1 LPEYLY
7 KESSLL
13 DTYFIA
19 TAVFLGVVIMLVGA
33 LLLVESK
40 VVLKG
45 DRKIVINDEPHK
57 MVQTPTGTTLL
68 ASLSQNNIL
77 LPSACGGK
85 GSCGV
90 CKCKVTEGGRDI
102 LPTELAHLSRNEKLD
117 NIRLSCQLKV
127 KEDMKIEI
135 PSEIFNIKKYTA
147 TVVSNENVASFIKEL
162 RLKLDPGQKMDFITG
177 SYVQI
182 DIPEYERSYREIHVG
197 ETYKKVWDRFDFWG
211 LKARGEEPVYRAYS
225 MANTP
230 AEDELRFTVR
240 VATPPPGATD
250 IPPGVASSYLFT
262 LKPGDRVSL
271 SGPYGDFFVK
281 DTQREMCF
289 IGGGAGMA
297 PLRAHI
303 FHNLLTEKT
312 NRKITFWYGA
322 RSKSEM
328 FYDEE
333 FWALEKNYENFS
345 YHVALSDPQ
354 PEDDWDGLV
363 GFIHQVA
370 YDEYLNDHPDPAE
383 IEYYLCG
390 PPMMLSAV
398 ETMLDSLGVEPEMI
412 AFDDFGG

>member
-1 LPEYLY
+1 MF
-7 KESSLL
+7 
-13 DTYFIA
+13 DTYLIA
-19 TAVFLGVVIMLVGA
+19 MTVFFGVVLLLVGA

-40 VVLKG
+40 VVIKG
-45 DRKIVINDEPHK
+45 DRKIVINEDPDK
-57 MVQTPTGTTLL
+57 GIQTPTGTTLL
-68 ASLSQNNIL
+68 AALTQNNIL

-90 CKCKVTEGGRDI
+90 CKCKVTDGGRDI

-117 NIRLSCQLKV
+117 NIRLACQLKV
-127 KEDMKIEI
+127 KEDMKIRI
-135 PSEIFNIKKYTA
+135 PDEIFNIKKYDA

-162 RLKLDPGQKMDFITG
+162 RLKLDPGMKMDFETG

-211 LKARGEEPVYRAYS
+211 LKASSEEPVYRAYS

-230 AEDELRFTVR
+230 AEKELRFTIR
-240 VATPPPGATD
+240 VATPPPGLAD
-250 IPPGVASSYLFT
+250 LQPGVASSYLFT
-262 LKPGDRVSL
+262 LKPGDRLSL

-281 DTQREMCF
+281 NTRREMCF

-303 FHNLLTEKT
+303 FHNLLTKKT
-312 NRKITFWYGA
+312 ERKITFWYGA

-333 FWALEKNYENFS
+333 FKEL
-345 YHVALSDPQ
+345 
-354 PEDDWDGLV
+354 
-363 GFIHQVA
+363 
-370 YDEYLNDHPDPAE
+370 
-383 IEYYLCG
+383 
-390 PPMMLSAV
+390 
-398 ETMLDSLGVEPEMI
+398 
-412 AFDDFGG
+412 

>member
-1 LPEYLY
+1 LLETYL
-7 KESSLL
+7 
-13 DTYFIA
+13 IA
-19 TAVFLGVVIMLVGA
+19 LAVFFGVIITLVAG

-45 DRKIVINDEPHK
+45 NRKIVINEDPDKLIE
-57 MVQTPTGTTLL
+57 TPTGTTLL
-68 ASLSQNNIL
+68 AALNQNDIL

-85 GSCGV
+85 GSCGL
-90 CKCKVTEGGRDI
+90 CKCQVTEGGRDI
-102 LPTELAHLSRNEKLD
+102 LPTELAHLTRNEKID

-127 KEDMKIEI
+127 KEDMRIRI
-135 PSEIFNIKKYTA
+135 PDEIFNIQKYEA

-162 RLKLDPGQKMDFITG
+162 RLKLDPGQKMEFKTG

-182 DIPEYERSYREIHVG
+182 DVPEYERSYREIHVG

-211 LKARGEEPVYRAYS
+211 LKARSEEPVYRAYS

-230 AEDELRFTVR
+230 DEEELRFTIR
-240 VATPPPGATD
+240 IATPPPGETT

-262 LKPGDRVSL
+262 LKPGDRVTL
-271 SGPYGDFFVK
+271 SGPYGDFFIK
-281 DTQREMCF
+281 NTRREMCF

-303 FHNLLTEKT
+303 FYQLLTQKT
-312 NRKITFWYGA
+312 ERTITFWYGA
-322 RSKSEM
+322 RSRSEM

-333 FWALEKNYENFS
+333 FKTLAKNYENFS

-354 PEDDWDGLV
+354 PEDHWEGPV

-370 YDEYLNDHPDPAE
+370 HDQYLKNHPDPSE

-390 PPMMLSAV
+390 PPMMLAAV
-398 ETMLDSLGVEPEMI
+398 QKMLDSLGVEPEMI

>member
-1 LPEYLY
+1 MI
-7 KESSLL
+7 
-13 DTYFIA
+13 DTYLIA
-19 TAVFLGVVIMLVGA
+19 LAVFFGVVILLVGV

-45 DRKIVINDEPHK
+45 DRTIVINEDTDK
-57 MVQTPTGTTLL
+57 GIQTPTGTTLL
-68 ASLSQNNIL
+68 SALAQNDIL

-90 CKCKVTEGGRDI
+90 CKCKVTDGGRDV
-102 LPTELAHLSRNEKLD
+102 LPTELPHLSRNEKLN

-127 KEDMKIEI
+127 KEDMKIRI
-135 PSEIFNIKKYTA
+135 PEEIFNIKKYDT
-147 TVVSNENVASFIKEL
+147 TVVSNQNVASFIKEL
-162 RLKLDPGQKMDFITG
+162 QLKLEPGQKLDFETG

-182 DIPEYERSYREIHVG
+182 DIPEYERTYREIHVG
-197 ETYKKVWDRFDFWG
+197 ETYKKIWDRFDFWG
-211 LKARGEEPVYRAYS
+211 LKASSEEPVFRAYS

-230 AEDELRFTVR
+230 EEEHLRFTIR
-240 VATPPPGATD
+240 VATPPPGADD

-262 LKPGDRVSL
+262 LKPGDKVSL

-303 FHNLLTEKT
+303 FHNLLAEKT
-312 NRKITFWYGA
+312 RRKITFWYGA
-322 RSKSEM
+322 RSKIEM
-328 FYDEE
+328 FYDDE
-333 FWALEKNYENFS
+333 FKELEKKFDNFS
-345 YHVALSDPQ
+345 YYVALSDPQ
-354 PEDDWDGLV
+354 PEDDWDGLT

-370 YDEYLNDHPDPAE
+370 YDEYLKVHPDPAE
-383 IEYYLCG
+383 IEYYICG
-390 PPMMLSAV
+390 PPLMLEAV
-398 ETMLDSLGVEPEMI
+398 QKMLDSLGVEPEMI

>member
-1 LPEYLY
+1 MI
-7 KESSLL
+7 
-13 DTYFIA
+13 DTYLLA
-19 TAVFLGVVIMLVGA
+19 LAVFFGVVILLVAA
-33 LLLVESK
+33 LLLVEHK

-45 DRKIVINDEPHK
+45 DRRIVINDDPGK
-57 MVQTPTGTTLL
+57 SIRAPTGTTLL
-68 ASLSQNNIL
+68 SALNQNDIL

-85 GSCGV
+85 GSCGL
-90 CKCKVTEGGRDI
+90 CKCNVIEGGRDI
-102 LPTELAHLSRNEKLD
+102 LPTELAHLSRKEKLD

-127 KEDMKIEI
+127 KEDMHIRI
-135 PSEIFNIKKYTA
+135 PDEIFNIQKYDA

-162 RLKLDPGQKMDFITG
+162 RLKLDPGQQMDFKTG
-177 SYVQI
+177 AYVQI
-182 DIPEYERSYREIHVG
+182 DIPEFERLYREIHVG

-211 LKARGEEPVYRAYS
+211 LKARSEEPVYRAYS

-230 AEDELRFTVR
+230 AEDLFRFTIR
-240 VATPPPGATD
+240 IATPPPGATD

-271 SGPYGDFFVK
+271 SGPFGDFFIK

-289 IGGGAGMA
+289 VGGGAGMA

-303 FHNLLTEKT
+303 FYQLLNEKT
-312 NRKITFWYGA
+312 ERRMTFWYGA

-328 FYDEE
+328 FYDDE
-333 FWALEKNYENFS
+333 FKELEKNFTNFS
-345 YHVALSDPQ
+345 YHVALSEPQ
-354 PEDDWDGLV
+354 PEDGWDGPV

-370 YDEYLNDHPDPAE
+370 YDLYLKDHPDPTE

-390 PPMMLSAV
+390 PPMMLKAV
-398 ETMLDSLGVEPEMI
+398 QAMLDDLGVEPEMI

>member
-1 LPEYLY
+1 
-7 KESSLL
+7 LL
-13 DTYFIA
+13 DTYLIA
-19 TAVFLGVVIMLVGA
+19 MTVFSGVVLLLVGA

-40 VVLKG
+40 VVIKG
-45 DRKIVINDEPHK
+45 DRQIVINEDPDK
-57 MVQTPTGTTLL
+57 SIQTPTGTTLL
-68 ASLSQNNIL
+68 AALTQNNVL

-90 CKCKVTEGGRDI
+90 CKCKVTDGGRDI

-127 KEDMKIEI
+127 KEDMKIRI
-135 PSEIFNIKKYTA
+135 PDEVFKIEKYDA

-162 RLKLDPGQKMDFITG
+162 RLKLDPGMKMDFETG

-211 LKARGEEPVYRAYS
+211 LKASGEEPVYRAYS

-230 AEDELRFTVR
+230 AEKELRFTIR
-240 VATPPPGATD
+240 VATPPPGLAD
-250 IPPGVASSYLFT
+250 LPPGVASSYLFT
-262 LKPGDRVSL
+262 LKPGDRLSL

-281 DTQREMCF
+281 NTRREMCF

-303 FHNLLTEKT
+303 FHNLLAKKTE
-312 NRKITFWYGA
+312 REITFWYGA

-333 FWALEKNYENFS
+333 FKELQKNFDNFS
-345 YHVALSDPQ
+345 YHIALSDPQ

-370 YDEYLNDHPDPAE
+370 YDQYLENHPDPDE
-383 IEYYLCG
+383 IEYYICG
-390 PPMMLSAV
+390 PPMMLEAV
-398 ETMLDSLGVEPEMI
+398 QKMLDSLGVEPEMI

>member
-1 LPEYLY
+1 
-7 KESSLL
+7 LL
-13 DTYFIA
+13 SA
-19 TAVFLGVVIMLVGA
+19 
-33 LLLVESK
+33 
-40 VVLKG
+40 
-45 DRKIVINDEPHK
+45 
-57 MVQTPTGTTLL
+57 
-68 ASLSQNNIL
+68 LSQNNIL

-90 CKCKVTEGGRDI
+90 CKCKVTDGGRDI
-102 LPTELAHLSRNEKLD
+102 LPTELAHLSRNEKRD
-117 NIRLSCQLKV
+117 HIRLSCQLKV
-127 KEDMKIEI
+127 KEDMKIRI
-135 PSEIFNIKKYTA
+135 PAEIFNIKKYHA

-162 RLKLDPGQKMDFITG
+162 RLRLDPGQKMDFETG

-230 AEDELRFTVR
+230 AEDELRFTIR
-240 VATPPPGATD
+240 VATPPPGAAD

-262 LKPGDRVSL
+262 LKPGDQVSL

-281 DTQREMCF
+281 DTQHEMCF

-303 FHNLLTEKT
+303 FHKLLTEKT
-312 NRKITFWYGA
+312 ERRITFWYGA

-328 FYDEE
+328 FYDED
-333 FWALEKNYENFS
+333 FRQLEQNFENFS
-345 YHVALSDPQ
+345 YFVALSDPQ
-354 PEDDWDGLV
+354 PEDNWEGLV

-370 YDEYLNDHPDPAE
+370 HDAYLVDHPDPAE

-390 PPMMLSAV
+390 PPLMLTAV
-398 ETMLDSLGVEPEMI
+398 QTMLDSLGVEPEMI

>member
-1 LPEYLY
+1 M
-7 KESSLL
+7 
-13 DTYFIA
+13 
-19 TAVFLGVVIMLVGA
+19 AVFFGVVILLVVA

-45 DRKIVINDEPHK
+45 DRTIIINEDPDK
-57 MVQTPTGTTLL
+57 SIQVPTGMTLL
-68 ASLSQNNIL
+68 AALAKNDIL

-102 LPTELAHLSRNEKLD
+102 LPTELAHLSRQEKLD
-117 NIRLSCQLKV
+117 NIRLACQLKV
-127 KEDMKIEI
+127 KEDMEI
-135 PSEIFNIKKYTA
+135 RIPDEIFNIKKYNA

-162 RLKLDPGQKMDFITG
+162 RLKLDPGEKIDFETG

-182 DIPEYERSYREIHVG
+182 DIPEYERSYRDIYVG

-211 LKARGEEPVYRAYS
+211 LKARSEEPVYRAYS

-230 AEDELRFTVR
+230 DEEELRFTIR
-240 VATPPPGATD
+240 VATPPPDQKD

-262 LKPGDRVSL
+262 LKPGDRLSL
-271 SGPYGDFFVK
+271 SGPYGDFFIK
-281 DTQREMCF
+281 NTQREMCF

-303 FHNLLTEKT
+303 FHNLLTRKT
-312 NRKITFWYGA
+312 ERKITFWYGA

-333 FWALEKNYENFS
+333 FKELQKNFDNFS

-354 PEDDWDGLV
+354 PEDDWEGLV

-370 YDEYLNDHPDPAE
+370 YDEYLKDHPDPSE

-390 PPMMLSAV
+390 PPMMLAAV
-398 ETMLDSLGVEPEMI
+398 QKMLDSLGVEPEMI

>member
-1 LPEYLY
+1 
-7 KESSLL
+7 LL
-13 DTYFIA
+13 DTYLIA
-19 TAVFLGVVIMLVGA
+19 TAVFFGVVIFLVVA

-45 DRKIVINDEPHK
+45 ERKIVINDDPGK
-57 MVQTPTGTTLL
+57 SIQTQTGTTLL
-68 ASLSQNNIL
+68 ASLSQNDIL

-102 LPTELAHLSRNEKLD
+102 LPTELAHLSRNEKLN

-127 KEDMKIEI
+127 KEDMKIRI
-135 PSEIFNIKKYTA
+135 PDEIFNIKKYNA

-162 RLKLDPGQKMDFITG
+162 RLKLDPEQKMDFETG

-230 AEDELRFTVR
+230 AEDELRFTIR
-240 VATPPPGATD
+240 VATPPPGAAD

-262 LKPGDRVSL
+262 LKPGDQVSL

-312 NRKITFWYGA
+312 DRKITFWYGA

-333 FWALEKNYENFS
+333 FKELEKNFENFS
-345 YHVALSDPQ
+345 YYVALSDPQ
-354 PEDDWDGLV
+354 PEDEWDGLV

-370 YDEYLNDHPDPAE
+370 HDEYLDNHPDPAE

-390 PPMMLSAV
+390 PPMMLTAV
-398 ETMLDSLGVEPEMI
+398 QTMLDSLGVEPEMI

>member
-1 LPEYLY
+1 M
-7 KESSLL
+7 L
-13 DTYFIA
+13 DTYLIA
-19 TAVFLGVVIMLVGA
+19 MTVFSGVVLLLVGA

-40 VVLKG
+40 VVIKG
-45 DRKIVINDEPHK
+45 DRQIVINEDPDK
-57 MVQTPTGTTLL
+57 SIQTPTGTTLL
-68 ASLSQNNIL
+68 AALTQNNVL

-90 CKCKVTEGGRDI
+90 CKCKVTDGGRDI

-127 KEDMKIEI
+127 KEDMKIRI
-135 PSEIFNIKKYTA
+135 PDEVFKIEKYDA

-162 RLKLDPGQKMDFITG
+162 RLKLDPGMKMDFETG

-182 DIPEYERSYREIHVG
+182 DIPEYERSYREIYVG

-211 LKARGEEPVYRAYS
+211 LKASGEEPVYRAYS

-230 AEDELRFTVR
+230 AEKELRFTIR
-240 VATPPPGATD
+240 VATPPPGLAD
-250 IPPGVASSYLFT
+250 LPPGVASSYLFT
-262 LKPGDRVSL
+262 LKPGDRLSL

-281 DTQREMCF
+281 NTRREMCF

-303 FHNLLTEKT
+303 FHNLLAKKTE
-312 NRKITFWYGA
+312 REITFWYGA

-333 FWALEKNYENFS
+333 FKELQKNFDNFS
-345 YHVALSDPQ
+345 YHIALSDPQ

-370 YDEYLNDHPDPAE
+370 YDQYLENHPDPDE
-383 IEYYLCG
+383 IEYYICG
-390 PPMMLSAV
+390 PPMMLEAV
-398 ETMLDSLGVEPEMI
+398 QKMLDSLGVEPEMI

>member
-1 LPEYLY
+1 M
-7 KESSLL
+7 L
-13 DTYFIA
+13 DTYLIA
-19 TAVFLGVVIMLVGA
+19 MAVFFGVVLLLVGA
-33 LLLVESK
+33 LLLVESQ
-40 VVLKG
+40 VVIKG
-45 DRKIVINDEPHK
+45 DRKIVINEDPDK
-57 MVQTPTGTTLL
+57 SIRTPTGTTLL
-68 ASLSQNNIL
+68 AALAQNNVL

-90 CKCKVTEGGRDI
+90 CKCKVTDGGRDI

-127 KEDMKIEI
+127 KEDLKIRI
-135 PSEIFNIKKYTA
+135 PDEIFKIQKYDA

-162 RLKLDPGQKMDFITG
+162 RLKLDPGMKMDFETG

-211 LKARGEEPVYRAYS
+211 LKASSEEPVYRAYS

-230 AEDELRFTVR
+230 AEKELRFTIR
-240 VATPPPGATD
+240 VATPPLGSAD
-250 IPPGVASSYLFT
+250 FPPGVASSYLFT
-262 LKPGDRVSL
+262 LKPGDRLSL

-281 DTQREMCF
+281 NTRREMCF

-303 FHNLLTEKT
+303 FHNLLTKKT
-312 NRKITFWYGA
+312 ERKITFWYGA

-333 FWALEKNYENFS
+333 FKELQKNFDNFS

-370 YDEYLNDHPDPAE
+370 YHEYLENHPDPDE
-383 IEYYLCG
+383 IEYYICG
-390 PPMMLSAV
+390 PPMMLEAV
-398 ETMLDSLGVEPEMI
+398 QKMLDSLGVEPEMI

>member
-1 LPEYLY
+1 M
-7 KESSLL
+7 L
-13 DTYFIA
+13 DTYLIA
-19 TAVFLGVVIMLVGA
+19 TAVFLGVVIVLVGA

-45 DRKIVINDEPHK
+45 DRKIIINDDRDKIIH
-57 MVQTPTGTTLL
+57 TTTGTTLL
-68 ASLSQNNIL
+68 ASLSQNDIL

-90 CKCKVTEGGRDI
+90 CKCKVIEGGRDI

-117 NIRLSCQLKV
+117 HIRLSCQLKV
-127 KEDMKIEI
+127 KEDMQIQI
-135 PSEIFNIKKYTA
+135 PSEIFNIKKYSA

-177 SYVQI
+177 SYIQI
-182 DIPEYERSYREIHVG
+182 DIPEYERSYREIQVG

-225 MANTP
+225 MANIP
-230 AEDELRFTVR
+230 AEEELRFTIR
-240 VATPPPGATD
+240 IATPPPGATD
-250 IPPGVASSYLFT
+250 IPPGVASSFLFT

-312 NRKITFWYGA
+312 DRKITFWYGA

-333 FWALEKNYENFS
+333 FKELEKNYENFS
-345 YHVALSDPQ
+345 YYVALSDPQ
-354 PEDDWDGLV
+354 PEDKWDGLV

-370 YDEYLNDHPDPAE
+370 YDEYLNNHPDPAE

-390 PPMMLSAV
+390 PPLMLSAV

>member
-1 LPEYLY
+1 LIETYL
-7 KESSLL
+7 
-13 DTYFIA
+13 IA
-19 TAVFLGVVIMLVGA
+19 MAVFSGVVIFLVGA
-33 LLLVESK
+33 LLLVESR

-45 DRKIVINDEPHK
+45 DRRIVINGDPDK
-57 MVQTPTGTTLL
+57 GLQTPTGTTLL
-68 ASLSQNNIL
+68 AALTQNDIL

-90 CKCKVTEGGRDI
+90 CKCKVAEGGRDI
-102 LPTELAHLSRNEKLD
+102 LPTELAHLSRSEKLD

-127 KEDMKIEI
+127 KEDMKIHI
-135 PSEIFNIKKYTA
+135 PDEIFNIKKYDA

-162 RLKLDPGQKMDFITG
+162 RLRLDPGQKMDFETG

-211 LKARGEEPVYRAYS
+211 LKARSEEPVYRAYS

-230 AEDELRFTVR
+230 SEEELRFTIR

-262 LKPGDRVSL
+262 LKPGDRVTL

-281 DTQREMCF
+281 KTRREMCF

-303 FHNLLTEKT
+303 FHNLLAERTD
-312 NRKITFWYGA
+312 RKMTFWYGA

-328 FYDEE
+328 FYDKE
-333 FWALEKNYENFS
+333 FKELESNFQNFS

-370 YDEYLNDHPDPAE
+370 HDEYLKDHPDPAE
-383 IEYYLCG
+383 IEYYICG
-390 PPMMLSAV
+390 PPLMLDAV
-398 ETMLDSLGVEPEMI
+398 QEILDSLGVEPEMI
-412 AFDDFGG
+412 DFDDFGG

>member
-1 LPEYLY
+1 LFI
-7 KESSLL
+7 
-13 DTYFIA
+13 TYVIA
-19 TAVFLGVVIMLVGA
+19 LSVFLGVVLFLVGA
-33 LLLVESK
+33 LLLVESR

-45 DRKIVINDEPHK
+45 DRSIVINDDPDK
-57 MVQTPTGTTLL
+57 SIQTPTGTTLL
-68 ASLSQNNIL
+68 AALTQNDIL

-85 GSCGV
+85 GSCGL
-90 CKCKVTEGGRDI
+90 CKCKVNEGGRDI
-102 LPTELAHLSRNEKLD
+102 LPTELAHLSRSERLD
-117 NIRLSCQLKV
+117 NVRLSCQLKV
-127 KEDMKIEI
+127 KEDMKIRV
-135 PSEIFNIKKYTA
+135 PDEIFNIKKYEA

-162 RLKLDPGQKMDFITG
+162 RLRLDAGQKMDFETG

-211 LKARGEEPVYRAYS
+211 LKARSEEPVYRAYS

-230 AEDELRFTVR
+230 VEEELRFTIR

-262 LKPGDRVSL
+262 LKPGDRVTL

-281 DTQREMCF
+281 KTQREMCF

-303 FHNLLTEKT
+303 FHYLLTERT
-312 NRKITFWYGA
+312 ERNITFWYGA

-333 FWALEKNYENFS
+333 FKELAGTFQNFS

-354 PEDDWDGLV
+354 PEDDWDGPV
-363 GFIHQVA
+363 GFIHQVVH
-370 YDEYLNDHPDPAE
+370 DQHLKDHPDPTE

-390 PPMMLSAV
+390 PPLMLDAV
-398 ETMLDSLGVEPEMI
+398 QKMLDSLGVEPEMI

>member
-1 LPEYLY
+1 
-7 KESSLL
+7 LL

-19 TAVFLGVVIMLVGA
+19 TAVFFGVVIFLVGA

-45 DRKIVINDEPHK
+45 DRNIVINDDPDK
-57 MVQTPTGTTLL
+57 SIQTPTGTTLL
-68 ASLSQNNIL
+68 ASLSQNDIL

-117 NIRLSCQLKV
+117 HIRLSCQLKV
-127 KEDMKIEI
+127 KEDMKIRI
-135 PSEIFNIKKYTA
+135 PSEIFNIKKYNA

-162 RLKLDPGQKMDFITG
+162 RLKLDPGQEMDFETG

-230 AEDELRFTVR
+230 AEDELRFTIR
-240 VATPPPGATD
+240 VATPPPGAAD

-303 FHNLLTEKT
+303 FHNLLTERT
-312 NRKITFWYGA
+312 DRKITFWYGA

-333 FWALEKNYENFS
+333 FKELEKNFENFS
-345 YHVALSDPQ
+345 YYVALSDPQ
-354 PEDDWDGLV
+354 PEDDWQGLV

-370 YDEYLNDHPDPAE
+370 YDEYLNKHPDPAE

-390 PPMMLSAV
+390 PPLMLSAV

>member
-1 LPEYLY
+1 VIDIYL
-7 KESSLL
+7 
-13 DTYFIA
+13 IA
-19 TAVFLGVVIMLVGA
+19 LAVFFGVVVLLVGV
-33 LLLVESK
+33 LLFVESK

-45 DRKIVINDEPHK
+45 DRKIVINDEPDK
-57 MVQTPTGTTLL
+57 SIEAPTGTTLL
-68 ASLSQNNIL
+68 SALNQSSIW

-85 GSCGV
+85 GSCGM

-127 KEDMKIEI
+127 KEDMKIRI
-135 PSEIFNIKKYTA
+135 PNEIFNIKKYDA

-162 RLKLDPGQKMDFITG
+162 RLKLEPGQEMDFETG

-182 DIPEYERSYREIHVG
+182 DIPEYERLYREIHVG

-211 LKARGEEPVYRAYS
+211 LKASSEEPVYRAYS

-230 AEDELRFTVR
+230 AEEELRFTIR
-240 VATPPPGATD
+240 IATPPPGADD

-262 LKPGDRVSL
+262 LKEGDRVSL

-281 DTQREMCF
+281 DTEREMCF

-303 FHNLLTEKT
+303 FHQLLTEKT
-312 NRKITFWYGA
+312 ERRMSFWYGA

-328 FYDEE
+328 FYDDE
-333 FWALEKNYENFS
+333 FKELENNYENFT
-345 YHVALSDPQ
+345 YHVALSEPQ
-354 PEDDWDGLV
+354 PEDNWDGPV

-370 YDEYLNDHPDPAE
+370 HDQYLEKHPDPTE
-383 IEYYLCG
+383 IEYYICG
-390 PPMMLSAV
+390 PPMMLKAV
-398 ETMLDSLGVEPEMI
+398 QEMLDSLGVEPEMI
-412 AFDDFGG
+412 AFDDFGS

>member
-1 LPEYLY
+1 LLETYL
-7 KESSLL
+7 
-13 DTYFIA
+13 IA
-19 TAVFLGVVIMLVGA
+19 LAVFFGVVIFLVGA

-45 DRKIVINDEPHK
+45 NRRIVINDDEDK
-57 MVQTPTGTTLL
+57 RIETPTGTTLL
-68 ASLSQNNIL
+68 AALTQNDIL

-85 GSCGV
+85 GSCGL
-90 CKCKVTEGGRDI
+90 CKCKVLEGGRDI

-117 NIRLSCQLKV
+117 HIRLSCQLKV
-127 KEDMKIEI
+127 KEDMRIRI
-135 PSEIFNIKKYTA
+135 PEEIFNIKKYDA

-162 RLKLDPGQKMDFITG
+162 RLKLDPGQTMDFETG

-182 DIPEYERSYREIHVG
+182 DIPEYERSYRDIHVG

-211 LKARGEEPVYRAYS
+211 LKARTEEPVYRAYS

-230 AEDELRFTVR
+230 AEEELRFTIR
-240 VATPPPGATD
+240 IATPPPGAAD

-262 LKPGDRVSL
+262 LKAGDRVTL

-281 DTQREMCF
+281 DTRREMCF

-303 FHNLLTEKT
+303 FHQLLTEKT
-312 NRKITFWYGA
+312 DRKITFWYGA
-322 RSKSEM
+322 RSRSEM

-333 FWALEKNYENFS
+333 FKELEDNFENFS

-354 PEDDWDGLV
+354 PEDKWDGPV
-363 GFIHQVA
+363 GFIHEVA
-370 YDEYLNDHPDPAE
+370 YDQYLKNHSDPTE

-390 PPMMLSAV
+390 PPMMLKAV
-398 ETMLDSLGVEPEMI
+398 QEMLDSLGVEPEMI

>member
-1 LPEYLY
+1 LI
-7 KESSLL
+7 
-13 DTYFIA
+13 DTYLIA
-19 TAVFLGVVIMLVGA
+19 LAVFFGVVILLVGV
-33 LLLVESK
+33 LLLVESR

-45 DRKIVINDEPHK
+45 DRTIVINEDTDK
-57 MVQTPTGTTLL
+57 GIQTPTGTTLL
-68 ASLSQNNIL
+68 SALAQNDIL

-90 CKCKVTEGGRDI
+90 CKCKVTDGGRDV
-102 LPTELAHLSRNEKLD
+102 LPTELPHLSRNEKLN

-127 KEDMKIEI
+127 KEDMKIRI
-135 PSEIFNIKKYTA
+135 PEEIFNIKKYNT
-147 TVVSNENVASFIKEL
+147 TVVSNKNVASFIKEL
-162 RLKLDPGQKMDFITG
+162 QLKLDPGQKLDFETG

-182 DIPEYERSYREIHVG
+182 DIPEYERTYREIHVG
-197 ETYKKVWDRFDFWG
+197 ETYKKIWDRFDFWG
-211 LKARGEEPVYRAYS
+211 LKASSEEPVFRAYS

-230 AEDELRFTVR
+230 EEEHLRFTIR
-240 VATPPPGATD
+240 VATPPPGADD

-262 LKPGDRVSL
+262 LKPGDKVSL

-312 NRKITFWYGA
+312 RRKITFWYGA
-322 RSKSEM
+322 RSKIEM
-328 FYDEE
+328 FYDDE
-333 FWALEKNYENFS
+333 FKELEQKIENFS
-345 YHVALSDPQ
+345 YYVALSDPQ
-354 PEDDWDGLV
+354 PEDDWDGLT

-370 YDEYLNDHPDPAE
+370 YDEYLKVHPDPAE
-383 IEYYLCG
+383 IEYYICG
-390 PPMMLSAV
+390 PPLMLEAV
-398 ETMLDSLGVEPEMI
+398 QKMLDSLGVEPEMI